1 VIRALV
7 LAIALAPALAHAD
20 ATADAQKHIDEA
32 TRLFGVGNAGDAVK
46 QLEQAYALDP
56 RPEILYA
63 FGQAYVALG
72 QCDKAK
78 SFFERFA
85 EAKPDDAALVRDVP
99 CRDLP
104 PPIVKT
110 EPPPPPPPPRRI
122 SRSWSSDTL
131 GLAIVGAGLVLGGI
145 GSYGLVSSNS
155 LRDDAASA
163 PTYDEFLSD
172 LDKAK
177 SKRTLS
183 LVLLGGGGAAL
194 LGGIVHLVLHTRTE
208 VVVTPTTNGAA
219 VSWSRRF

>member
-1 VIRALV
+1 MRTLV
-7 LAIALAPALAHAD
+7 LALVLAPALAHAD
-20 ATADAQKHIDEA
+20 AASDAQKHIDEA
-32 TRLFGVGNAGDAVK
+32 TRLFGVGNAGDAIK
-46 QLEQAYALDP
+46 ELEAAYALDP

-72 QCDKAK
+72 RCEQAK

-85 EAKPDDAALVRDVP
+85 AAKPEDAALVRDVP
-99 CRDLP
+99 CRELP
-104 PPIVKT
+104 PPVVVVKPV
-110 EPPPPPPPPRRI
+110 EPPPPPPRRI
-122 SRSWSSDTL
+122 ARSWSSDTL

-172 LDKAK
+172 LDKSK

-183 LVLLGGGGAAL
+183 LALLAGGGAAL
-194 LGGIVHLVLHTRTE
+194 LGGIVHIVMHTRSE
-208 VVVTPTTNGAA
+208 LVVTPATNGAA